1 MPTASDTPDSRSH
14 FIRNIIEADL
24 ADGTHETVVTRFP
37 PEPNGFLHIG
47 HAKSICLN
55 FGMARDYDGRCHL
68 RFDDTNP
75 TTEDERYVA
84 SIQEDVR
91 WLGFDWGDHLY
102 HASDYFEQLY
112 AYAEHLITQGDAYVD
127 SQDGEAIRDNR
138 GTVTEPGTPSPYRDR
153 SPEANLRLFREMRT
167 GAHAD
172 GAHVLRAKI
181 DMASPHMIMRDPI
194 LYRIRDANHYRTGDD
209 WCIYPMYDFAHC
221 LSDAIE
227 DITHSLCTLEFE
239 NNRRLYDWILERC
252 LPEEQQA
259 TRPHQYEFA
268 RLNMDY
274 TVMSKRK
281 LLRLVEEGLVNGWDD
296 PRLPTLAGLR
306 RRGVPPSAIRTFCER
321 IGVAKA
327 NSRVDIALFE
337 HVLRDDLNYRSPRIM
352 GVLDPLKVT
361 ITNYPEGETEHIEA
375 PHWPRDI
382 DKEAHRAVP
391 FGRELYIEH
400 DDFRMD
406 PPDGFYRLAPGR
418 EVRLRHAY
426 FLRCD
431 EVVQD
436 ADGRVTELRCTYDPE
451 TKGQAKASDGRRP
464 KGIIHWVSAAHAV
477 PAEVRMVDRLF
488 SVPDPE
494 AHEDDFTAFLN
505 PQSMP
510 VADAL
515 LEPAVR
521 GFSGEQRLQFERQ
534 GYFWRD
540 TDATDDTLIFNQII
554 PLRDSWSTDD
564 DPEDAATGP
573 TKEEIEAA
581 NPQIHADPAESFTEA
596 QHARLEHFTEA
607 LGIARDDAVQ
617 LIDTPPLADYLEAAL
632 DGHHEAQAV
641 TNWILNELMG
651 LVPPADLPDLPFT
664 PEQFGVLVRQVATDE
679 ITGRVGKDVL
689 TAMLEDGV
697 DPQEYIAAEGLR
709 NISDEDALREIIDG
723 QLAAY
728 PGKVEAYRNG
738 KEGLLGFFMGQV
750 MRETGGQADPK
761 TAQKLLRE
769 ALTTDTSPAA
779 Q

>member
-1 MPTASDTPDSRSH
+1 MPTGSDTPDSRSH

-84 SIQEDVR
+84 SIQEDVQ
-91 WLGFDWGDHLY
+91 WLGFDWGNHLY
-102 HASDYFEQLY
+102 HASDYFEKLY
-112 AYAEHLITQGDAYVD
+112 AYAEQLIAQGDAYVD

-153 SPEANLRLFREMRT
+153 SPEENLRLFRDMRT

-194 LYRIRDANHYRTGDD
+194 LYRIRHTDHYRTGNA

-306 RRGVPPSAIRTFCER
+306 RRGVPPSAIRTFCDR

-361 ITNYPEGETEHIEA
+361 ITNYPEGETEQIEA

-391 FGRELYIEH
+391 FGRELYIER

-406 PPDGFYRLAPGR
+406 PPKGFYRLAPGR

-431 EVVQD
+431 DVERD
-436 ADGRVTELRCTYDPE
+436 ADGQIIELRCTYDPD
-451 TKGQAKASDGRRP
+451 TKGQTKASDGRRP
-464 KGIIHWVSAAHAV
+464 KGTLHWVSAVHAV
-477 PAEVRMVDRLF
+477 PATVRMVDRLF
-488 SVPDPE
+488 SVPNPE
-494 AHEDDFTAFLN
+494 AHEEDFTAFLN
-505 PQSMP
+505 PNSMP
-510 VADAL
+510 VAKAM

-521 GFSGEQRLQFERQ
+521 DFTAEQRLQFERQ

-540 TDATDDTLIFNQII
+540 ADATDDALIFNQII
-554 PLRDSWSTDD
+554 PLRDSWSAEEETADT
-564 DPEDAATGP
+564 PSGP

-581 NPQIHADPAESFTEA
+581 NPQIHADPAEAFTDA
-596 QHARLEHFTEA
+596 QHARLQEFMGEF
-607 LGIARDDAVQ
+607 GIARDDAVQ
-617 LIDTPPLADYLEAAL
+617 LIDTPHLAAYLEAAL
-632 DGHHEAQAV
+632 DGYHEAQAV
-641 TNWILNELMG
+641 ANWILNELMG
-651 LVPPADLPDLPFT
+651 LVSPAELPDLPFT
-664 PEQFGVLVRQVATDE
+664 PEQFGVLVRQVDTDE

-689 TAMLEDGV
+689 TAMLEEGV
-697 DPQEYIAAEGLR
+697 DPQDYIAAEGLR
-709 NISDEDALREIIDG
+709 NIDDEDALRQIIDA

-750 MRETGGQADPK
+750 MRETDGQADPQ
-761 TAQKLLRE
+761 TARTLLRE
-769 ALTTDTSPAA
+769 ALAADTSPAA

>member
-1 MPTASDTPDSRSH
+1 MPTGSDTPDSRSH

-55 FGMARDYDGRCHL
+55 FGMARDYKGRCHL

-84 SIQEDVR
+84 SIQRDVQ
-91 WLGFDWGDHLY
+91 WLGFAWGDHLY

-112 AYAEHLITQGDAYVD
+112 AFAEQLIEQGDAYVD
-127 SQDGEAIRDNR
+127 SQEGEAIRENR
-138 GTVTEPGTPSPYRDR
+138 GTVTEPGTPSPYRSR
-153 SPEANLRLFREMRT
+153 SPEENLTLFREMRA
-167 GAHAD
+167 GAYD
-172 GAHVLRAKI
+172 NGAHVLRAKI

-194 LYRIRDANHYRTGDD
+194 LYRIRHTDHYRTGGA

-227 DITHSLCTLEFE
+227 EITHSLCTLEFE

-281 LLRLVEEGLVNGWDD
+281 LLRLVEEGLVDGWDD

-306 RRGVPPSAIRTFCER
+306 RRGVPPSAIRTFCDR

-327 NSRVDIALFE
+327 NSRVEIALFE
-337 HVLRDDLNYRSPRIM
+337 HVLRDDLNYRAPRIM

-361 ITNYPEGETEHIEA
+361 ITNYPEGETEQIEA

-382 DKEAHRAVP
+382 DQDGSRTAP
-391 FGRELYIEH
+391 FGRELYIERE
-400 DDFRMD
+400 DFRMD
-406 PPDGFYRLAPGR
+406 PPDGFYRLTPGG

-426 FLRCD
+426 FLRCND
-431 EVVQD
+431 VVRD
-436 ADGRVTELRCTYDPE
+436 ADGEVVELRCTYDPD
-451 TKGQAKASDGRRP
+451 TKGQTKASDGRRP
-464 KGIIHWVSAAHAV
+464 KGILHWVSAAHAV
-477 PAEVRMVDRLF
+477 PATVRMVDRLF
-488 SVPDPE
+488 SVPNPE
-494 AHEDDFTAFLN
+494 AHEEDFTAFLN
-505 PQSMP
+505 PHSMP
-510 VADAL
+510 IAKAM

-521 GFSGEQRLQFERQ
+521 DFPAEQRLQFERQ

-540 TDATDDTLIFNQII
+540 ADASDAALIFNQII
-554 PLRDSWSTDD
+554 PLRDSWSADEETTDA
-564 DPEDAATGP
+564 PTGP

-581 NPQIHADPAESFTEA
+581 NPQIHADPAEAFTDA
-596 QHARLEHFTEA
+596 QHARLQAFTEEF
-607 LGIARDDAVQ
+607 GIARDDAVQ
-617 LIDTPPLADYLEAAL
+617 LIDTPHLADYLEAAL
-632 DGHHEAQAV
+632 DGYHEAQAV
-641 TNWILNELMG
+641 ANWILNELMG
-651 LVPPADLPDLPFT
+651 MVSPTELPDLPFT
-664 PEQFGVLVRQVATDE
+664 PEQFGVLVRQVDTDE

-689 TAMLEDGV
+689 TAMREGGV
-697 DPQEYIAAEGLR
+697 DPQDYIAAEGLR
-709 NISDEDALREIIDG
+709 NIDDEDALREIIDA
-723 QLAAY
+723 QLSAY

-750 MRETGGQADPK
+750 MRETNGQADPQ
-761 TAQKLLRE
+761 TAQALLRD
-769 ALTTDTSPAA
+769 ALTADTSAAA

>member
-1 MPTASDTPDSRSH
+1 MPTGSDTPDSRSH

-55 FGMARDYDGRCHL
+55 FGMARDYKGRCHL

-84 SIQEDVR
+84 SIQRDVQ
-91 WLGFDWGDHLY
+91 WLGFAWGDHLY

-112 AYAEHLITQGDAYVD
+112 AFAEQLIEQGDAYVD
-127 SQDGEAIRDNR
+127 SQEGEAIRENR
-138 GTVTEPGTPSPYRDR
+138 GTVTEPGTPSPYRSR
-153 SPEANLRLFREMRT
+153 SPEENLTLFREMRA
-167 GAHAD
+167 GAYD
-172 GAHVLRAKI
+172 NGAHVLRAKI

-194 LYRIRDANHYRTGDD
+194 LYRIRHTDHYRTGGA

-227 DITHSLCTLEFE
+227 EITHSLCTLEFE

-281 LLRLVEEGLVNGWDD
+281 LLRLVEEGLVDGWDD

-306 RRGVPPSAIRTFCER
+306 RRGVPPSAIRTFCDR

-327 NSRVDIALFE
+327 NSRVEIALFE
-337 HVLRDDLNYRSPRIM
+337 HVLRDDLNYRAPRIM

-361 ITNYPEGETEHIEA
+361 ITNYPEGETEQIEA

-382 DKEAHRAVP
+382 DQDGSRTVP
-391 FGRELYIEH
+391 FGRELYIER

-406 PPDGFYRLAPGR
+406 PPDGFYRLTPGG

-426 FLRCD
+426 FLRCND
-431 EVVQD
+431 VVRD
-436 ADGRVTELRCTYDPE
+436 ADGEVVELRCTYDPD
-451 TKGQAKASDGRRP
+451 TKGQTKASDGRRP
-464 KGIIHWVSAAHAV
+464 KGILHWVSAAHAV
-477 PAEVRMVDRLF
+477 PATVRMVDRLF
-488 SVPDPE
+488 SVPNPE
-494 AHEDDFTAFLN
+494 AHEEDFTAFLN
-505 PQSMP
+505 PHSMP
-510 VADAL
+510 IAKAM

-521 GFSGEQRLQFERQ
+521 DFPAEQRLQFERQ

-540 TDATDDTLIFNQII
+540 ADASDAALIFNQII
-554 PLRDSWSTDD
+554 PLRDSWSADEETTDA
-564 DPEDAATGP
+564 PTGP

-581 NPQIHADPAESFTEA
+581 NPQIHADPAEAFTDA
-596 QHARLEHFTEA
+596 QHARLQAFTEEF
-607 LGIARDDAVQ
+607 GIARDDAVQ
-617 LIDTPPLADYLEAAL
+617 LIDTPHLADYLEAAL
-632 DGHHEAQAV
+632 DGYHEAQAV
-641 TNWILNELMG
+641 ANWILNELMG
-651 LVPPADLPDLPFT
+651 MVSPTELPDLPFT
-664 PEQFGVLVRQVATDE
+664 PEQFGVLVRQVDTDE

-689 TAMLEDGV
+689 TAMREGGV
-697 DPQEYIAAEGLR
+697 DPQDYIAAEGLR
-709 NISDEDALREIIDG
+709 NIDDEDALREIIDA
-723 QLAAY
+723 QLSAY

-750 MRETGGQADPK
+750 MRETNGQADPQ
-761 TAQKLLRE
+761 TAQALLRD
-769 ALTTDTSPAA
+769 ALTADTSAAA

>member
-1 MPTASDTPDSRSH
+1 MPTGSDTPDSRSH

-55 FGMARDYDGRCHL
+55 FGMARDYKGRCHL

-84 SIQEDVR
+84 SIQRDVQ
-91 WLGFDWGDHLY
+91 WLGFAWGDHLY

-112 AYAEHLITQGDAYVD
+112 AFAEQLIEQGDAYVD
-127 SQDGEAIRDNR
+127 SQEGEAIRENR
-138 GTVTEPGTPSPYRDR
+138 GTVTEPGTPSPYRSR
-153 SPEANLRLFREMRT
+153 SPEENLTLFREMRA
-167 GAHAD
+167 GAYD
-172 GAHVLRAKI
+172 NGAHVLRAKI

-194 LYRIRDANHYRTGDD
+194 LYRIRHTDHYRTGGA

-227 DITHSLCTLEFE
+227 EITHSLCTLEFE

-281 LLRLVEEGLVNGWDD
+281 LLRLVEEGLVDGWDD

-306 RRGVPPSAIRTFCER
+306 RRGVPPSAIRTFCDR

-327 NSRVDIALFE
+327 NSRVEIALFE
-337 HVLRDDLNYRSPRIM
+337 HVLRDDLNYRAPRIM

-361 ITNYPEGETEHIEA
+361 ITNYPEGETEQIEA

-382 DKEAHRAVP
+382 DQDGSRTVP
-391 FGRELYIEH
+391 FGRELYIERE
-400 DDFRMD
+400 DFRMD
-406 PPDGFYRLAPGR
+406 PPDGFYRLTPGG

-426 FLRCD
+426 FLRCND
-431 EVVQD
+431 VVRD
-436 ADGRVTELRCTYDPE
+436 ADGEVVELRCTYDPD
-451 TKGQAKASDGRRP
+451 TKGQTKASDGRRP
-464 KGIIHWVSAAHAV
+464 KGILHWVSAAHAV
-477 PAEVRMVDRLF
+477 PATVRMVDRLF
-488 SVPDPE
+488 SVPNPE
-494 AHEDDFTAFLN
+494 AHEEDFTAFLN
-505 PQSMP
+505 PHSMP
-510 VADAL
+510 IAKAM

-521 GFSGEQRLQFERQ
+521 DFPAEQRLQFERQ

-540 TDATDDTLIFNQII
+540 ADASDAALIFNQII
-554 PLRDSWSTDD
+554 PLRDSWSADEETTDA
-564 DPEDAATGP
+564 PTGP

-581 NPQIHADPAESFTEA
+581 NPQIHADPAEAFTDA
-596 QHARLEHFTEA
+596 QHARLQAFTEEF
-607 LGIARDDAVQ
+607 GIARDDAVQ
-617 LIDTPPLADYLEAAL
+617 LIDTPHLADYLEAAL
-632 DGHHEAQAV
+632 DGYHEAQAV
-641 TNWILNELMG
+641 ANWILNELMG
-651 LVPPADLPDLPFT
+651 MVSPTELPDLPFT
-664 PEQFGVLVRQVATDE
+664 PEQFGVLVRQVDTGE

-689 TAMLEDGV
+689 TAMREGGV
-697 DPQEYIAAEGLR
+697 DPQDYIAAEGLR
-709 NISDEDALREIIDG
+709 NIDDEDALREIIDA
-723 QLAAY
+723 QLSAY

-750 MRETGGQADPK
+750 MRETNGQADPQ
-761 TAQKLLRE
+761 TAQALLRD
-769 ALTTDTSPAA
+769 ALTADTSAAA

>member
-1 MPTASDTPDSRSH
+1 MPTGSDTPDSRSH

-24 ADGTHETVVTRFP
+24 DDGTHERVVTRFP

-84 SIQEDVR
+84 SIQKDVQ

-102 HASDYFEQLY
+102 HASDYFERLY
-112 AYAEHLITQGDAYVD
+112 AFAEQLIEQGDAYVD

-138 GTVTEPGTPSPYRDR
+138 GTVTEPGTPSPYRSR
-153 SPEANLRLFREMRT
+153 SPEENLKLFREMRA
-167 GAHAD
+167 GAYD
-172 GAHVLRAKI
+172 NGAHVLRAKI

-194 LYRIRDANHYRTGDD
+194 LYRIRHADHYRTGDV

-227 DITHSLCTLEFE
+227 NITHSLCTLEFE

-306 RRGVPPSAIRTFCER
+306 RRGVPPSAIRTFCDR
-321 IGVAKA
+321 IGVAKS

-361 ITNYPEGETEHIEA
+361 ITNYPEGETEQIEV

-382 DKEAHRAVP
+382 DKEASRAVP
-391 FGRELYIEH
+391 FGRVLYIERE
-400 DDFRMD
+400 DFRMD

-431 EVVQD
+431 EVVRN
-436 ADGRVTELRCTYDPE
+436 ADDEVVELRCTYDPD
-451 TKGQAKASDGRRP
+451 TKGQTKASDGRRP
-464 KGIIHWVSAAHAV
+464 KGVLHWVNAPHAV
-477 PAEVRMVDRLF
+477 PATVRMVDRLF
-488 SVPDPE
+488 SVPNPE
-494 AHEDDFTAFLN
+494 AHEEDFTAFLN
-505 PQSMP
+505 SRSMP
-510 VADAL
+510 VATAM

-521 GFSGEQRLQFERQ
+521 NFPAGQRLQFERQ

-540 TDATDDTLIFNQII
+540 ADATDNALVFNQII
-554 PLRDSWSTDD
+554 PLRDSWSAD
-564 DPEDAATGP
+564 EKAADAPTGP

-581 NPQIHADPAESFTEA
+581 NPQIHADPAEAFTDA
-596 QHARLEHFTEA
+596 QHARLQEFTEEFA
-607 LGIARDDAVQ
+607 IARDDAVQ
-617 LIDTPPLADYLEAAL
+617 LIDTPHLADYLEAAL
-632 DGHHEAQAV
+632 DGYHEAQAIA
-641 TNWILNELMG
+641 NWILNELMG
-651 LVPPADLPDLPFT
+651 LVSPAELPDLPFT
-664 PEQFGVLVRQVATDE
+664 PEQFGVLVRQVDTDE

-689 TAMLEDGV
+689 TAMREEGV
-697 DPQEYIAAEGLR
+697 DPQDYVTAEGLR
-709 NISDEDALREIIDG
+709 NIDDEDALREIIDA

-728 PGKVEAYRNG
+728 PSKVEAYRNG

-750 MRETGGQADPK
+750 MRETNGQADPQ
-761 TAQKLLRE
+761 TAQSLLRE
-769 ALTTDTSPAA
+769 ALAADTSPAA

>member
-1 MPTASDTPDSRSH
+1 MPTGSDTPDSRSH

-24 ADGTHETVVTRFP
+24 DDGTHERVVTRFP

-84 SIQEDVR
+84 SIQKDVQ

-102 HASDYFEQLY
+102 HASDYFERLY
-112 AYAEHLITQGDAYVD
+112 AFAEQLIEQGDAYVD

-138 GTVTEPGTPSPYRDR
+138 GTVTEPGTPSPYRSR
-153 SPEANLRLFREMRT
+153 SPEENLKLFREMRA
-167 GAHAD
+167 GAYD
-172 GAHVLRAKI
+172 NGAHVLRAKI

-194 LYRIRDANHYRTGDD
+194 LYRIRHADHYRTGDV

-227 DITHSLCTLEFE
+227 NITHSLCTLEFE

-306 RRGVPPSAIRTFCER
+306 RRGVPPSAIRTFCDR
-321 IGVAKA
+321 IGVAKS

-361 ITNYPEGETEHIEA
+361 ITNYPEGETEQIEV

-382 DKEAHRAVP
+382 DKEASRAVP
-391 FGRELYIEH
+391 FGRVLYIERE
-400 DDFRMD
+400 DFRMD

-431 EVVQD
+431 EVVRN
-436 ADGRVTELRCTYDPE
+436 ADDEVVELRCTYDPD
-451 TKGQAKASDGRRP
+451 TKGQTKASDGRRP
-464 KGIIHWVSAAHAV
+464 KGVLHWVNAPHAV
-477 PAEVRMVDRLF
+477 PATVRMVDRLF
-488 SVPDPE
+488 SVPNPE
-494 AHEDDFTAFLN
+494 AHEEDFTAFLN
-505 PQSMP
+505 SRSMP
-510 VADAL
+510 VATAM

-521 GFSGEQRLQFERQ
+521 NFPAGQRLQFERQ

-540 TDATDDTLIFNQII
+540 ADATDNALVFNQII
-554 PLRDSWSTDD
+554 PLRDSWSAD
-564 DPEDAATGP
+564 EKAVDAPTGP

-581 NPQIHADPAESFTEA
+581 NPQIHADPAEAFTDA
-596 QHARLEHFTEA
+596 QHARLQEFTEEF
-607 LGIARDDAVQ
+607 GIARDDAVQ
-617 LIDTPPLADYLEAAL
+617 LIDTPHLADYLEAAL
-632 DGHHEAQAV
+632 DGYHEAQAIA
-641 TNWILNELMG
+641 NWILNELMG
-651 LVPPADLPDLPFT
+651 LVSPAELPDLPFT
-664 PEQFGVLVRQVATDE
+664 PEQFGVLVRQVDTDE

-689 TAMLEDGV
+689 TAMREEGV
-697 DPQEYIAAEGLR
+697 DPQDYVTAEGLR
-709 NISDEDALREIIDG
+709 NIDDEDALREIIDA

-728 PGKVEAYRNG
+728 PSKVEAYRNG

-750 MRETGGQADPK
+750 MRETNGQADPQ
-761 TAQKLLRE
+761 TAQTLLRD
-769 ALTTDTSPAA
+769 ALAADTSPAA

>member
-1 MPTASDTPDSRSH
+1 MPTGSDTPDSRSH

-55 FGMARDYDGRCHL
+55 FGMARDYKGRCHL

-84 SIQEDVR
+84 SIQRDVQ
-91 WLGFDWGDHLY
+91 WLGFAWGDHLY

-112 AYAEHLITQGDAYVD
+112 AFAEQLIEQGDAYVD
-127 SQDGEAIRDNR
+127 SQEGEAIRENR
-138 GTVTEPGTPSPYRDR
+138 GTVTEPGTPSPYRSR
-153 SPEANLRLFREMRT
+153 SPEENLTLFREMRA
-167 GAHAD
+167 GAYD
-172 GAHVLRAKI
+172 NGAHVLRAKI

-194 LYRIRDANHYRTGDD
+194 LYRIRHTDHYRTGGA

-227 DITHSLCTLEFE
+227 EITHSLCTLEFE

-281 LLRLVEEGLVNGWDD
+281 LLRLVEEGLVDGWDD

-306 RRGVPPSAIRTFCER
+306 RRGVPPSAIRTFCDR

-327 NSRVDIALFE
+327 NSRVEIALFE
-337 HVLRDDLNYRSPRIM
+337 HVLRDDLNYRAPRIM

-361 ITNYPEGETEHIEA
+361 ITNYPEGETEQIEA
-375 PHWPRDI
+375 PHWSRDI
-382 DKEAHRAVP
+382 DQDGSRTVP
-391 FGRELYIEH
+391 FGRELYIERE
-400 DDFRMD
+400 DFRMD
-406 PPDGFYRLAPGR
+406 PPDGFYRLTPGG

-426 FLRCD
+426 FLRCND
-431 EVVQD
+431 VVRD
-436 ADGRVTELRCTYDPE
+436 ADGEVVELRCTYDPD
-451 TKGQAKASDGRRP
+451 TKGQTKASDGRRP
-464 KGIIHWVSAAHAV
+464 KGILHWVSAAHAV
-477 PAEVRMVDRLF
+477 PATVRMVDRLF
-488 SVPDPE
+488 SVPNPE
-494 AHEDDFTAFLN
+494 AHEEDFTAFLN
-505 PQSMP
+505 PHSMP
-510 VADAL
+510 IAKAM

-521 GFSGEQRLQFERQ
+521 DFPAEQRLQFERQ

-540 TDATDDTLIFNQII
+540 ADASDAALIFNQII
-554 PLRDSWSTDD
+554 PLRDSWSADEETTDA
-564 DPEDAATGP
+564 PTGP

-581 NPQIHADPAESFTEA
+581 NPQIHADPAEAFTDA
-596 QHARLEHFTEA
+596 QHARLQAFTEEF
-607 LGIARDDAVQ
+607 GIARDDAVQ
-617 LIDTPPLADYLEAAL
+617 LIDTPHLADYLEAAL
-632 DGHHEAQAV
+632 DGYHEAQAV
-641 TNWILNELMG
+641 ANWILNELMG
-651 LVPPADLPDLPFT
+651 MVSPTELPDLPFT
-664 PEQFGVLVRQVATDE
+664 PEQFGVLVRQVDTDE

-689 TAMLEDGV
+689 TAMREGGV
-697 DPQEYIAAEGLR
+697 DPQDYIAAEGLR
-709 NISDEDALREIIDG
+709 NIDDEDALREIIDA
-723 QLAAY
+723 QLSAY

-750 MRETGGQADPK
+750 MRETNGQADPQ
-761 TAQKLLRE
+761 TAQALLRD
-769 ALTTDTSPAA
+769 ALTADTSAAA

>member
-1 MPTASDTPDSRSH
+1 MPTGSDTPDSRSH

-55 FGMARDYDGRCHL
+55 FGMARDYKGRCHL

-84 SIQEDVR
+84 SIQRDVQ
-91 WLGFDWGDHLY
+91 WLGFAWGDHLY

-112 AYAEHLITQGDAYVD
+112 AFAEQLIEQGDAYVD

-138 GTVTEPGTPSPYRDR
+138 GTVTEPGTPSPYRSR
-153 SPEANLRLFREMRT
+153 SPEENLTLFREMRA
-167 GAHAD
+167 GAYD
-172 GAHVLRAKI
+172 NGAHVLRAKI

-194 LYRIRDANHYRTGDD
+194 LYRIRHTDHYRTGGA

-227 DITHSLCTLEFE
+227 EITHSLCTLEFE

-252 LPEEQQA
+252 LPEGQQA

-281 LLRLVEEGLVNGWDD
+281 LLRLVEEGLVDGWDD

-306 RRGVPPSAIRTFCER
+306 RRGVPPSAIRTFCDR

-327 NSRVDIALFE
+327 NSRVEIALFE
-337 HVLRDDLNYRSPRIM
+337 HVLRDDLNYRAPRIM

-361 ITNYPEGETEHIEA
+361 ITNYPEGETEQIEA

-382 DKEAHRAVP
+382 DQDGSRTVP
-391 FGRELYIEH
+391 FGRELYIERE
-400 DDFRMD
+400 DFRMD
-406 PPDGFYRLAPGR
+406 PPDGFYRLAPSR

-431 EVVQD
+431 DVVRD
-436 ADGRVTELRCTYDPE
+436 ADGEVVELRCTYDPD
-451 TKGQAKASDGRRP
+451 TKGQTKASDGRRP
-464 KGIIHWVSAAHAV
+464 KGILHWVSAAHAV
-477 PAEVRMVDRLF
+477 PATVRMVDRLF
-488 SVPDPE
+488 SVPNPE
-494 AHEDDFTAFLN
+494 AHEEDFTAFLN
-505 PQSMP
+505 PHSMP
-510 VADAL
+510 IAKAM

-521 GFSGEQRLQFERQ
+521 DFPAEQRLQFERQ

-540 TDATDDTLIFNQII
+540 ADASDAALIFNQII
-554 PLRDSWSTDD
+554 PLRDSWSADEETTDA
-564 DPEDAATGP
+564 PTGP

-581 NPQIHADPAESFTEA
+581 NPQIHADPAEAFTDA
-596 QHARLEHFTEA
+596 QHARLQAFTEEF
-607 LGIARDDAVQ
+607 GIARDDAVQ
-617 LIDTPPLADYLEAAL
+617 LIDTPHLADYLEAAL
-632 DGHHEAQAV
+632 DGYHEAQAV
-641 TNWILNELMG
+641 ANWILNELMG
-651 LVPPADLPDLPFT
+651 MVSPTELPDLPFT
-664 PEQFGVLVRQVATDE
+664 PEQFGVLVRQVDTGE

-689 TAMLEDGV
+689 TAMREGGV
-697 DPQEYIAAEGLR
+697 DPQDYIAAEGLR
-709 NISDEDALREIIDG
+709 NIDDEDALREIIDA
-723 QLAAY
+723 QLSAY

-750 MRETGGQADPK
+750 MRETNGQADPQ
-761 TAQKLLRE
+761 TAQALLRD
-769 ALTTDTSPAA
+769 ALTADTSAAA

>member
-1 MPTASDTPDSRSH
+1 MPTGSDTPDSRSH

-55 FGMARDYDGRCHL
+55 FGMARDYKGRCHL

-84 SIQEDVR
+84 SIQRDVQ
-91 WLGFDWGDHLY
+91 WLGFAWGDHLY

-112 AYAEHLITQGDAYVD
+112 AFAEQLIEQGDAYVD
-127 SQDGEAIRDNR
+127 SQEGEAIRENR
-138 GTVTEPGTPSPYRDR
+138 GTVTEPGTPSPYRSR
-153 SPEANLRLFREMRT
+153 SPEENLTLFREMRA
-167 GAHAD
+167 GAYD
-172 GAHVLRAKI
+172 NGAHVLRAKI

-194 LYRIRDANHYRTGDD
+194 LYRIRHTDHYRTGGA

-227 DITHSLCTLEFE
+227 EITHSLCTLEFE

-281 LLRLVEEGLVNGWDD
+281 LLRLVEEGLVDGWDD

-306 RRGVPPSAIRTFCER
+306 RRGVPPSAIRTFCDR

-327 NSRVDIALFE
+327 NSRVEIALFE
-337 HVLRDDLNYRSPRIM
+337 HVLRDDLNYRAPRIM

-361 ITNYPEGETEHIEA
+361 ITNYPEGETEQIEA

-382 DKEAHRAVP
+382 DQDGSRTVP
-391 FGRELYIEH
+391 FGRELYIER

-406 PPDGFYRLAPGR
+406 PPDGFYRLTPGG

-426 FLRCD
+426 FLRCND
-431 EVVQD
+431 VVRD
-436 ADGRVTELRCTYDPE
+436 ADGEVVELRCTYDPD
-451 TKGQAKASDGRRP
+451 TKGQTKASDGRRP
-464 KGIIHWVSAAHAV
+464 KGILHWVSAAHAV
-477 PAEVRMVDRLF
+477 PATVRMVDRLF
-488 SVPDPE
+488 SVPNPE
-494 AHEDDFTAFLN
+494 AHEEDFTAFLN
-505 PQSMP
+505 PHSMP
-510 VADAL
+510 IAKAM

-521 GFSGEQRLQFERQ
+521 DFPAEQRLQFERQ

-540 TDATDDTLIFNQII
+540 ADASDAALIFNQII
-554 PLRDSWSTDD
+554 PLRDSWSADEETTDA
-564 DPEDAATGP
+564 PTGP

-581 NPQIHADPAESFTEA
+581 NPQIHADPAEAFTDA
-596 QHARLEHFTEA
+596 QHARLQAFTEEF
-607 LGIARDDAVQ
+607 GIARDDAVQ
-617 LIDTPPLADYLEAAL
+617 LIDTPHLADYLEAAL
-632 DGHHEAQAV
+632 DGYHEAQAV
-641 TNWILNELMG
+641 ANWILNELMG
-651 LVPPADLPDLPFT
+651 MVSPTELPDLPFT
-664 PEQFGVLVRQVATDE
+664 PEQFGVLVRQVDTGE

-689 TAMLEDGV
+689 TAMREGGV
-697 DPQEYIAAEGLR
+697 DPQDYIAAEGLR
-709 NISDEDALREIIDG
+709 NIDDEDALREIIDA
-723 QLAAY
+723 QLSAY

-750 MRETGGQADPK
+750 MRETNGQADPQ
-761 TAQKLLRE
+761 TAQALLRD
-769 ALTTDTSPAA
+769 ALTADTSAAA

>member
-1 MPTASDTPDSRSH
+1 MPTGSDTPDSRSH

-24 ADGTHETVVTRFP
+24 DDGTHERVVTRFP

-84 SIQEDVR
+84 SIQKDVQ

-102 HASDYFEQLY
+102 HASDYFERLY
-112 AYAEHLITQGDAYVD
+112 AFAEQLIEQGDAYVD

-138 GTVTEPGTPSPYRDR
+138 GTVTEPGTPSPYRSR
-153 SPEANLRLFREMRT
+153 SPEENLKLFREMRA
-167 GAHAD
+167 GAYD
-172 GAHVLRAKI
+172 NGAHVLRAKI

-194 LYRIRDANHYRTGDD
+194 LYRIRHADHYRTGDV

-227 DITHSLCTLEFE
+227 NITHSLCTLEFE

-306 RRGVPPSAIRTFCER
+306 RRGVPPSAIRTFCDR
-321 IGVAKA
+321 IGVAKS

-361 ITNYPEGETEHIEA
+361 ITNYPEGETEQIEV

-382 DKEAHRAVP
+382 DKEASRAVP
-391 FGRELYIEH
+391 FGRVLYIERE
-400 DDFRMD
+400 DFRMD

-431 EVVQD
+431 EVVRN
-436 ADGRVTELRCTYDPE
+436 ADDEVVELRCTYDPD
-451 TKGQAKASDGRRP
+451 TKGQTKASDGRRP
-464 KGIIHWVSAAHAV
+464 KGVLHWVNAPHAV
-477 PAEVRMVDRLF
+477 PATVRMVDRLF
-488 SVPDPE
+488 SVPNPE
-494 AHEDDFTAFLN
+494 AHEEDFTAFLN
-505 PQSMP
+505 SRSMP
-510 VADAL
+510 VATAM

-521 GFSGEQRLQFERQ
+521 DFPAEQRLQFERQ

-540 TDATDDTLIFNQII
+540 ADATDNALVFNQII
-554 PLRDSWSTDD
+554 PLRDSWSADGKAV
-564 DPEDAATGP
+564 DAPTGP

-581 NPQIHADPAESFTEA
+581 NPQIHADPAEAFTDA
-596 QHARLEHFTEA
+596 QHARLQEFTEEFA
-607 LGIARDDAVQ
+607 IARDDAVQ
-617 LIDTPPLADYLEAAL
+617 LIDTPHLADYLEAAL
-632 DGHHEAQAV
+632 DGYHEAQAIA
-641 TNWILNELMG
+641 NWILNELMG
-651 LVPPADLPDLPFT
+651 LVSPAELPDLPFT
-664 PEQFGVLVRQVATDE
+664 PEQFGVLVRQVDTDE

-689 TAMLEDGV
+689 TAMREEGV
-697 DPQEYIAAEGLR
+697 DPQDYVTAEGLR
-709 NISDEDALREIIDG
+709 NIDDEDALREIIDA

-728 PGKVEAYRNG
+728 PSKVEAYRNG

-750 MRETGGQADPK
+750 MRETNGQADPQ
-761 TAQKLLRE
+761 TAQSLLRE
-769 ALTTDTSPAA
+769 ALAADTSPAA

>member
-1 MPTASDTPDSRSH
+1 MPTGSDTPDSRSH

-55 FGMARDYDGRCHL
+55 FGMARDYQGRCHL

-84 SIQEDVR
+84 SIQRDVQ

-102 HASDYFEQLY
+102 HASDYFERLY
-112 AYAEHLITQGDAYVD
+112 AFAEQLIAQGDAYVD

-138 GTVTEPGTPSPYRDR
+138 GTVTEPGTPSPYRSR
-153 SPEANLRLFREMRT
+153 SPEENLTLFREMRA
-167 GAHAD
+167 GAYGN

-194 LYRIRDANHYRTGDD
+194 LYRIRHTDHYRTGGA

-227 DITHSLCTLEFE
+227 EITHSLCTLEFE

-252 LPEEQQA
+252 LPAEQQA

-281 LLRLVEEGLVNGWDD
+281 LLRLVEEGLVDGWDD

-306 RRGVPPSAIRTFCER
+306 RRGVPPSAIRTFCDR

-327 NSRVDIALFE
+327 NSRVEIALFE

-361 ITNYPEGETEHIEA
+361 ITNYPAGETEQIEA

-382 DKEAHRAVP
+382 DNDGSRTVP
-391 FGRELYIEH
+391 FGRELYIERE
-400 DDFRMD
+400 DFRMD

-431 EVVQD
+431 DVVRDGDGEVV
-436 ADGRVTELRCTYDPE
+436 ELRCTYDPD
-451 TKGQAKASDGRRP
+451 TKGQTKARDGRRP
-464 KGIIHWVSAAHAV
+464 KGIVHWVSAAHAV
-477 PAEVRMVDRLF
+477 PATVRMVDRLF
-488 SVPDPE
+488 SVPNPE
-494 AHEDDFTAFLN
+494 AHEEDFTAFLN
-505 PQSMP
+505 PHSMP
-510 VADAL
+510 IAKAM

-521 GFSGEQRLQFERQ
+521 DFPAEQRLQFERQ

-540 TDATDDTLIFNQII
+540 ADATDEALVFNQII
-554 PLRDSWSTDD
+554 PLRDSWSAEEETA
-564 DPEDAATGP
+564 DAPTGP

-581 NPQIHADPAESFTEA
+581 NPQIHTDPAAAFTDAQNARLQAFTE
-596 QHARLEHFTEA
+596 EF
-607 LGIARDDAVQ
+607 GVARDDAVQ
-617 LIDTPPLADYLEAAL
+617 LIDTPHLADYLEAAL
-632 DGHHEAQAV
+632 DGYHEAQAV
-641 TNWILNELMG
+641 ANWILNELMG
-651 LVPPADLPDLPFT
+651 MVSPTELPDLPFT
-664 PEQFGVLVRQVATDE
+664 PEQFGVLVRQVDTDE

-689 TAMLEDGV
+689 AAMLERGV
-697 DPQEYIAAEGLR
+697 DPQDYIAAEGLH
-709 NISDEDALREIIDG
+709 NIDDEDALREIIDA
-723 QLAAY
+723 QLSAY

-738 KEGLLGFFMGQV
+738 KEGLLGFFMGHV
-750 MRETGGQADPK
+750 MRETNGQADPQ
-761 TAQKLLRE
+761 TAQALLRN
-769 ALTTDTSPAA
+769 ALTADTSTAA